1 MKKENYVGVKWI
13 PVMELLPGD
22 DNPVL
27 VTVYRKDEEGD
38 PLVMMGRWSTMFKNW
53 EVYEDD
59 WTVNLYKVI
68 AWMRMPEPYIDWRE
82 VPVDTKIYVKNNLN
96 TKWIMRYF
104 AKYEDGKVYAWDCG
118 RTSWSAEYEG
128 DVVSWRYAKVAE
140 EENL

>member
-53 EVYEDD
+53 KVYEDD

-68 AWMRMPEPYIDWRE
+68 AWMRMPEP
-82 VPVDTKIYVKNNLN
+82 
-96 TKWIMRYF
+96 
-104 AKYEDGKVYAWDCG
+104 
-118 RTSWSAEYEG
+118 
-128 DVVSWRYAKVAE
+128 
-140 EENL
+140 